1 MFLFLHLKSSYIL
14 LKFSLNDA
22 MVIFGVLEGDLS
34 LLLELSQ
41 LVEVLEHQMLHS
53 LFIDLHFNF
62 MLFRQVLQLAL
73 LVSELCLLIF
83 QLLFADDPEVVNTLA
98 LILV

>member
-1 MFLFLHLKSSYIL
+1 
-14 LKFSLNDA
+14 

-34 LLLELSQ
+34 LLLELSK
-41 LVEVLEHQMLHS
+41 LIEVLEHQVLHS
-53 LFIDLHFNF
+53 LFVDLHFNF
-62 MLFRQVLQLAL
+62 MLLRQVLQLAL